1 MTEAEAHVLE
11 EKNMEIKLLEREIKE
26 LTKQN
31 YNLMVRIS
39 ELGDELRTLRGSKAA
54 RGGLDSFSEL

>member
-11 EKNMEIKLLEREIKE
+11 EKNMEIKLLQREIKE

-39 ELGDELRTLRGSKAA
+39 ELGDELRTLR
-54 RGGLDSFSEL
+54 RNTLDSFSEF

>member
-1 MTEAEAHVLE
+1 MTEIQERVIE
-11 EKNMEIKLLEREIKE
+11 DKNMHIKHLEREIKE

-39 ELGDELRTLRGSKAA
+39 ELGDELRTLRRS
-54 RGGLDSFSEL
+54 LDSLTEL

>member
-11 EKNMEIKLLEREIKE
+11 QKNMQIKLLERDIKE

-31 YNLMVRIS
+31 YHLMVRIS
-39 ELGDELRTLRGSKAA
+39 ELGDELRSLRRS
-54 RGGLDSFSEL
+54 LDNLA

>member
-11 EKNMEIKLLEREIKE
+11 EKNMEIKPLQREIKE

-39 ELGDELRTLRGSKAA
+39 ELGDELRTLRS
-54 RGGLDSFSEL
+54 GLNSFSEL

>member
-11 EKNMEIKLLEREIKE
+11 EKNMEIKHLERDIKE
-26 LTKQN
+26 LTMQN

-39 ELGDELRTLRGSKAA
+39 ELGDELRTLRG
-54 RGGLDSFSEL
+54 GLNSLSEL

>member
-11 EKNMEIKLLEREIKE
+11 EKNMQIKLLEREIKE

-39 ELGDELRTLRGSKAA
+39 ELGDELRTLR
-54 RGGLDSFSEL
+54 RNTLDNLS